1 MYLGVSILKE
11 GYFRFFNTSIITFKM
26 VPKTNQFTFASS
38 AWKYLKKGMRSDVL
52 KPSKKLP
59 GWTLTEILIVLA
71 IIGILVLLVLPNQTA
86 VISKAKAKEAQLQLN
101 ALYNMEL
108 TYFYERSRY
117 SNDLDEIGFIQEKLT
132 IDGGNANYRI
142 EFSSFSPT
150 AFIATAT
157 AVVDFDNDGVLN
169 VWQIDN
175 ERQLREIIR
184 D

>member
-1 MYLGVSILKE
+1 MKRENKSKQPFILRCKELTNKMLSAPKRRVS
-11 GYFRFFNTSIITFKM
+11 
-26 VPKTNQFTFASS
+26 A
-38 AWKYLKKGMRSDVL
+38 
-52 KPSKKLP
+52 
-59 GWTLTEILIVLA
+59 WTLTEILIVLA

-108 TYFYERSRY
+108 SYFYERSKY
-117 SNDLDEIGFIQEKLT
+117 SNDFDEIGFIQEKLT

-142 EFSSFSPT
+142 EFSEFSPS
-150 AFIATAT
+150 AFKATAT
-157 AVVDFDNDGVLN
+157 AVVDFDNDGVFN

-175 ERQLREIIR
+175 ERNMLELIK